1 MVRPST
7 GVVLCISWMSP
18 RVMSGRSWS
27 MALSMLAMRVM
38 VSRRAAPLLCST
50 RRSDSRWMVRMVEI
64 PKPTM
69 RTITMSTVILMV
81 REAAGSFMGAR
92 LGLASGGGSNPDR
105 AAGPV
110 GLAEHALE
118 ELARRIAREVLV
130 KGDLAW
136 DLVTGDM
143 APGEGHDVLC
153 GEPDP
158 RLELHGRV
166 DPLAPVVVGHAEDRH
181 VLDVGVAVQG
191 VLDLRGIDVHAGRDD
206 HVALAVADIV
216 EAVGIHPRDVAH
228 RVPLAATHLPGRLG
242 VLVVLVEDV
251 GETLDVE
258 LARLAHGQG
267 PAVVVEERDLPAR
280 GGLPARSGLPEDV
293 LRSEDGVHRQLG
305 RAVELV
311 ESRPEV
317 GDHRLLDAHGTGRRG
332 HDDGSHG
339 GYVVAGP
346 DGCRQLHDA
355 LEERGRHEGARA
367 AMALDLLE
375 GALGVELGHDH
386 HRRPDQVR
394 VEGKA

>member
-1 MVRPST
+1 
-7 GVVLCISWMSP
+7 MSP

-38 VSRRAAPLLCST
+38 VRRRAAPLLCST

-92 LGLASGGGSNPDR
+92 LRLSSGRGSNPDR
-105 AAGPV
+105 AASPV

-118 ELARRIAREVLV
+118 ELARRVAREVLV
-130 KGDLAW
+130 KGDFAW
-136 DLVTGDM
+136 
-143 APGEGHDVLC
+143 
-153 GEPDP
+153 
-158 RLELHGRV
+158 
-166 DPLAPVVVGHAEDRH
+166 
-181 VLDVGVAVQG
+181 
-191 VLDLRGIDVHAGRDD
+191 
-206 HVALAVADIV
+206 
-216 EAVGIHPRDVAH
+216 
-228 RVPLAATHLPGRLG
+228 

-258 LARLAHGQG
+258 LAGLAHGHG

-346 DGCRQLHDA
+346 DGCGQLHDA

-394 VEGKA
+394 VQGKA